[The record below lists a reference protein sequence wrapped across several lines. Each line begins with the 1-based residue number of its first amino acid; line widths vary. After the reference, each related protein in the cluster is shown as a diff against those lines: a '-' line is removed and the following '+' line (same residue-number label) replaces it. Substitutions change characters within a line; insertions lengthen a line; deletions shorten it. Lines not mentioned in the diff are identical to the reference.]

1 MMAASTARE
10 AMALREELAAFA
22 RRNGCEEIMARAMR
36 ECPRLRR
43 VAEADRDAEMAQRAD
58 RSAARNGRPWGEA
71 DMGRLLLDMRSGE
84 PAWKTAM
91 ALGRTTKAV
100 DQMRARVKRRERRP

>member
-1 MMAASTARE
+1 MAASTARD
-10 AMALREELAAFA
+10 AAALREELAAFA
-22 RRNGCEEIMARAMR
+22 RRNGCEEIMARAIR

-43 VAEADRDAEMAQRAD
+43 VAEADRDAEMALVAD
-58 RSAARNGRPWGEA
+58 RSATRNGRPWGEA
-71 DMGRLLLDMRSGE
+71 DMSRLVLDMRSGE

-100 DQMRARVKRRERRP
+100 DHMRLRVKRRERRP